1 MIIVT
6 IGFNGKTSIINSPL
20 LVFEIT
26 NQGINGMFIKYQM
39 AMFLGI
45 FGATMLVQFIVQYFE
60 SIADINEEPGKR
72 DTSIKMGH

>member
-1 MIIVT
+1 
-6 IGFNGKTSIINSPL
+6 
-20 LVFEIT
+20 
-26 NQGINGMFIKYQM
+26 M
-39 AMFLGI
+39 AMFLGV